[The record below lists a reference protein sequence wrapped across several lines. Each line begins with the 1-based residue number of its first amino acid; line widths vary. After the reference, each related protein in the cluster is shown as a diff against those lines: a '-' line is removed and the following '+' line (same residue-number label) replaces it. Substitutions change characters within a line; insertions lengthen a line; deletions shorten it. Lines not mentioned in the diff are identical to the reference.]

1 MLERIPGD
9 LEGLDS
15 ETKRAKLEEQV
26 TTVAIPQPKVTR
38 SAYFEIFAMLEACFM
53 GDFLSHREP
62 LGHHPPSFNHIG
74 YCRPA

>member
-15 ETKRAKLEEQV
+15 ETKRVKLEEQV

-38 SAYFEIFAMLEACFM
+38 SKQIEIFAILEACFM
-53 GDFLSHREP
+53 GDFLSHRE
-62 LGHHPPSFNHIG
+62 LLVIVRHLLTT
-74 YCRPA
+74 

>member
-15 ETKRAKLEEQV
+15 ETKRVKLEEQV

-38 SAYFEIFAMLEACFM
+38 SKQIEIFTILEACFM
-53 GDFLSHREP
+53 GDFLSHRE
-62 LGHHPPSFNHIG
+62 LLVIVRHLLTT
-74 YCRPA
+74 